1 MVLFGQVDQ
10 VQVDG
15 ECASHL
21 LGALERPGGDDLLGP
36 ALVDIGVA
44 RANDRPAQRLD
55 VLQQRRSAVFLHHLP
70 ENLAQHSHVAAERI
84 WDCLPS
90 GGSGIPSRPARC
102 ASGPTSP
109 HGGEARQAFMAA
121 IRDWCAYSNESSR
134 AASDA
139 SMMLLEQPTVVHR
152 FDPLPDSTST
162 RVVAAV
168 PAAPSR
174 MRTL

>member
-10 VQVDG
+10 VEVDG

-21 LGALERPGGDDLLGP
+21 LGAIERPGRHDLLGP
-36 ALVDIGVA
+36 ALVNIGVA

-55 VLQQRRSAVFLHHLP
+55 VLQQRRSAVFLYHLT

-84 WDCLPS
+84 WDRLPR
-90 GGSGIPSRPARC
+90 GG
-102 ASGPTSP
+102 T
-109 HGGEARQAFMAA
+109 GGLQPFMAGV
-121 IRDWCAYSNESSR
+121 RDWYAYSNESSR